1 MGYILIFVLYV
12 RTILYSVCN
21 IANVTDSMQAVV
33 VPDVAAGEL
42 LHRFEQQLQSGALD
56 STTSGGSSGGDEQV
70 ETALVVS
77 NSHSLLSATG
87 RVTQFPR
94 FSMAAGDFV
103 EVYTNL
109 KNTSSTGSSS
119 GDSSSVTVP
128 TDSVFHGMAGLDS
141 SLLDDSGAG
150 KWDAVVTCFFVDTA
164 PVVLE

>member
-56 STTSGGSSGGDEQV
+56 STTSGGSSGEQV